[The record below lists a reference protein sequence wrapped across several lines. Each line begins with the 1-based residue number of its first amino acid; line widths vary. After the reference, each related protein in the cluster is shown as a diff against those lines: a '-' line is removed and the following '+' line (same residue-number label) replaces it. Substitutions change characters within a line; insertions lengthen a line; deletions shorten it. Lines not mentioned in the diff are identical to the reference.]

1 MKNAGFP
8 FRGNVEPY
16 SDFIAGHKQFLI
28 FADPFEWLPL
38 KLQEDG
44 AKFNLVLGYSGVRPN
59 NNNAASLALDPTS
72 EGEADVPRIAF
83 PTVYIAASSPYIARH
98 IYLVTMP

>member
-1 MKNAGFP
+1 MKSAGFP
-8 FRGNVEPY
+8 FKGNVEPY
-16 SDFIAGHKQFLI
+16 SDFIAGHEQFLI

-59 NNNAASLALDPTS
+59 NNDAASLALDPTS

-83 PTVYIAASSPYIARH
+83 PRYISRQAPPILPDTY
-98 IYLVTMP
+98 TW